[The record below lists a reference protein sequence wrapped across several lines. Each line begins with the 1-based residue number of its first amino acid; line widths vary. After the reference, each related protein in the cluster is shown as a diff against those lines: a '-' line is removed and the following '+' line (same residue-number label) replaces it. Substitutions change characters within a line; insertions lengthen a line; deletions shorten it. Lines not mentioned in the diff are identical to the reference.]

1 VSYYVWWDLVG
12 VKAPYY
18 GALLATEAMAGGDRI
33 AALDNGTTN
42 YAAYAI
48 YSKGTPK
55 SMVLINTDIYTGDGE
70 RQTKEF
76 AISGLTKN
84 SLFAKRLTA
93 QSALAR
99 QEHGDLPTFGGQF
112 ISDTTCKL
120 EGLARKEEVK
130 VRSGTASFVLS
141 ASEALLVQL

>member
-1 VSYYVWWDLVG
+1 MSYYAWWDLVG
-12 VKAPYY
+12 VKPASY

-33 AALDNGTTN
+33 AALDNGTTS
-42 YAAYAI
+42 YAVYAI

-55 SMVLINTDIYTGDGE
+55 FMVLINTDIYTGDEE
-70 RQTKEF
+70 RQTREF
-76 AISGLTKN
+76 VISGLTKN

-99 QEHGDLPTFGGQF
+99 QEHGDLPTFGGQS

-141 ASEALLVQL
+141 VSEALLVQL